1 MWSSGNMELD
11 DIDQNG
17 VCVISGPLS
26 AAEMDDINKSFFD
39 DLPDIV
45 DVITA
50 SSTESAR
57 VNDSLHQ
64 DDTAI
69 LAKCTESTSDC
80 AVTTVPSPP
89 ADIVQVMKATM
100 SPSDPNGTSGSV
112 ELTGLV
118 LSYGQLPETTQC
130 SSAPDMMRLTQ
141 STELC
146 DKASGVRDISSG
158 KRYPYHSRHLGANGS
173 TLS

>member
-1 MWSSGNMELD
+1 
-11 DIDQNG
+11 
-17 VCVISGPLS
+17 
-26 AAEMDDINKSFFD
+26 MDDINNSFFD

-45 DVITA
+45 DIITA

-64 DDTAI
+64 GDTAI
-69 LAKCTESTSDC
+69 LAKCTESSSDC

-100 SPSDPNGTSGSV
+100 SLCDQSGITGSV

-130 SSAPDMMRLTQ
+130 LSDLT
-141 STELC
+141 
-146 DKASGVRDISSG
+146 
-158 KRYPYHSRHLGANGS
+158 
-173 TLS
+173 